1 MKRTYQI
8 REARILT
15 SALMALAGPAYSAE
29 SDPPVFHYD
38 RDGVAISVPTGWTE
52 IPAAILKD
60 YTDKLARLQ
69 PNAPRQEFQGG
80 FQLTSAEQ
88 WFTYPYVMIQIRNT
102 GRVPEGQFTKSAGIH
117 GAAEKGLKKAES
129 QLSTILSESKLTEP
143 RYDPQK
149 HALFMN
155 GSMNVAGVGKVRMTS
170 ATLLSEKGTIS
181 VYCYALEGDFAAY
194 LKPFETMLN
203 SVELSEELRYKP
215 RPSDTNAVL
224 GFLERVGS
232 GALRGAIIGAI
243 VGLVIFV
250 MRRKNA
256 VT

>member
-1 MKRTYQI
+1 MKRTHQI
-8 REARILT
+8 REAWILG
-15 SALMALAGPAYSAE
+15 SALLALAGRVYSAE
-29 SDPPVFHYD
+29 SDAPVVHYD
-38 RDGVAISVPTGWTE
+38 RDGFAMSVPGGWKE
-52 IPAAILKD
+52 IPAAVLKD
-60 YTDKLARLQ
+60 YADKLARLQ

-80 FQLTSAEQ
+80 FQLTSAQQ

-102 GRVPEGQFTKSAGIH
+102 GRVPEGQFTKAAGIQ

-129 QLSTILSESKLTEP
+129 QLSTILSESELTEP

-155 GSMNVAGVGKVRMTS
+155 GSMNVAGVGKVKMTS

-181 VYCYALEGDFAAY
+181 VYCYASVSDFAAY
-194 LKPFETMLN
+194 AKPFETMLN
-203 SVELSEELRYKP
+203 SVQLSEELRYKP

-224 GFLERVGS
+224 GFLDRVGS
-232 GALRGAIIGAI
+232 GALRGAIVGAI

-250 MRRKNA
+250 MRQKKA
-256 VT
+256 AT